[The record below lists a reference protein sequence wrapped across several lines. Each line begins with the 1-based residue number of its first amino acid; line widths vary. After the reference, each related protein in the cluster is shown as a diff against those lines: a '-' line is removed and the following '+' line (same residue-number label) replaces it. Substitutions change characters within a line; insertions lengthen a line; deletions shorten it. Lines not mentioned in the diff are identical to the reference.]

1 MKAENAVSS
10 SQQKKTL
17 VRVSG
22 QLPTNRVRFSV
33 RIRVGSTIFLGEIM
47 LELLVRYDSYSPK
60 ILQLKFS

>member
-22 QLPTNRVRFSV
+22 QLLTNRVRFSV
-33 RIRVGSTIFLGEIM
+33 RIRVGSTIFLRGNYA
-47 LELLVRYDSYSPK
+47 RTASK
-60 ILQLKFS
+60 I

>member
-33 RIRVGSTIFLGEIM
+33 RIRVGSTIFLGGNYA
-47 LELLVRYDSYSPK
+47 RTASK
-60 ILQLKFS
+60 I